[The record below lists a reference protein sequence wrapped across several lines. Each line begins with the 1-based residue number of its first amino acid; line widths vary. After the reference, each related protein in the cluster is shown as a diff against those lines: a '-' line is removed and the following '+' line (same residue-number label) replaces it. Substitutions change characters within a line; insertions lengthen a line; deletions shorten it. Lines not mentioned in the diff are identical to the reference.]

1 MSGAPLLRPEFG
13 PTLPALVGR
22 RLGLSGRI
30 LALIGVAA
38 LVLLAIVVRVV
49 TDDGRDQITV
59 HGKPSF
65 NVLYDPALLHR
76 ARPAPGELMRL
87 EGKRKNVAVALSAR
101 RANLPP
107 YSGDVTGGQLPLYV
121 AQYAMRLEERLDG
134 FLLSDEGKA
143 RVNQAPG
150 YQLGYTSGRPGDR
163 TFWREVFVLPDA
175 DSGDQALVLTL
186 RQTFSGRPGPRGQ
199 ALLKSAK
206 KAFRSFRFGTGRP
219 LFQGG

>member
-13 PTLPALVGR
+13 PTMPALLRHRFGISR
-22 RLGLSGRI
+22 RVAAI
-30 LALIGVAA
+30 LAVAA
-38 LVLLAIVVRVV
+38 LIVVAIVVRVV
-49 TDDGRDQITV
+49 TDDGLDQVTV

-76 ARPAPGELMRL
+76 SDPAAGELMRL
-87 EGKRKNVAVALSAR
+87 EGKRKNLAVAISAR

-107 YSGDVTGGQLPLYV
+107 YSGDVIGGQLPLYV
-121 AQYAMRLEERLDG
+121 AQYAGRLEARLPG
-134 FLLSDEGKA
+134 FLLTDEGKA
-143 RVNQAPG
+143 RLNQAPG

-175 DSGDQALVLTL
+175 DSGDQAIVLTL
-186 RQTFSGRPGPRGQ
+186 RQTFSGRPGPRGR
-199 ALLKSAK
+199 ALLKATK
-206 KAFRSFRFGTGRP
+206 KSFRSFRFGTGRP